1 MVEKVN
7 GDPVKAW
14 PVRLPVSLQWE
25 PHMEQ
30 EIGSEEQT
38 EARRRE
44 KEQGHKARSAMRSQK
59 ADSPE
64 GDDSGDETG
73 SQIGHWV
80 SSPRQPFQ
88 DAEHATFLPAVFL

>member
-1 MVEKVN
+1 
-7 GDPVKAW
+7 
-14 PVRLPVSLQWE
+14 
-25 PHMEQ
+25 MEQ

-64 GDDSGDETG
+64 RDDSGDKTG

-80 SSPRQPFQ
+80 SSSRQ
-88 DAEHATFLPAVFL
+88 DAEHATFLLCSCEMHATVTVTSMSTSDFIFYCSMFLAPFV